1 MNDKDLKLKIVQL
14 YKNILCNE
22 NTEYMIGL
30 DAVKSVVGIDRGYNA
45 DNILSWINK
54 NIKIKKKLPISDNY
68 KSMPE
73 AISFYSLEESLISRN
88 IDKSKEYIYYL
99 SRVSD
104 GIQILEYLL
113 EFSLSRC
120 NIAYRYIWHSLR
132 MKYFIDSVDLKDN
145 LFCCVDFIIKD
156 MNDVNIADQVN
167 GTLKEISWIDIFN
180 KDLGPTINDVLLFH
194 TISKANLTRSRT
206 INKLIK
212 FKLSSLN
219 IEEYKQIK
227 QLEINE
233 EQIKIGRAWLLHYLN
248 ENININKT
256 RLDEVIFI
264 NNIRSSL
271 MATESN
277 KMKTVLWNQL
287 NNYLCS

>member
-14 YKNILCNE
+14 YKNILYNE

-30 DAVKSVVGIDRGYNA
+30 DAVKSVIGIDRGYNA
-45 DNILSWINK
+45 NNILSWINK

-132 MKYFIDSVDLKDN
+132 MKYFIDLN
-145 LFCCVDFIIKD
+145 YF
-156 MNDVNIADQVN
+156 
-167 GTLKEISWIDIFN
+167 FN
-180 KDLGPTINDVLLFH
+180 
-194 TISKANLTRSRT
+194 
-206 INKLIK
+206 
-212 FKLSSLN
+212 
-219 IEEYKQIK
+219 
-227 QLEINE
+227 
-233 EQIKIGRAWLLHYLN
+233 
-248 ENININKT
+248 
-256 RLDEVIFI
+256 
-264 NNIRSSL
+264 
-271 MATESN
+271 
-277 KMKTVLWNQL
+277 
-287 NNYLCS
+287 

>member
-30 DAVKSVVGIDRGYNA
+30 DAVKSVIGIDRGYNA

-113 EFSLSRC
+113 EFSLLRC

-180 KDLGPTINDVLLFH
+180 KDLGPTINDVLLFY

-206 INKLIK
+206 INKL
-212 FKLSSLN
+212 
-219 IEEYKQIK
+219 
-227 QLEINE
+227 
-233 EQIKIGRAWLLHYLN
+233 
-248 ENININKT
+248 
-256 RLDEVIFI
+256 
-264 NNIRSSL
+264 
-271 MATESN
+271 
-277 KMKTVLWNQL
+277 
-287 NNYLCS
+287 